1 MHAMKKM
8 TIILIFM
15 SFFTASC
22 NQSSGSSSGNNS
34 IKVTDNIYGDHNDQ
48 DPIPNEAL
56 TFDARIDF
64 VNLTSSQQDKM
75 EEAIEI
81 IKMVVATE
89 EFRSKVL
96 NHTYNGKK
104 TFVDNGGYS
113 NAQIYQIILDGA
125 ERLQP
130 TKNNTMDAEVGLYYA
145 ATNVVGYTYASSSR
159 IWVNTKYFNVY
170 TAAGVAHN
178 LFHEWMHKLGF
189 IHDST
194 WSSSRDYSVPYAL
207 GNLVGE
213 IGKEFL

>member
-1 MHAMKKM
+1 MHAMKKI

-15 SFFTASC
+15 SFLTASC
-22 NQSSGSSSGNNS
+22 NQSAGKSGNKSVN
-34 IKVTDNIYGDHNDQ
+34 VTDSINGDHNDQ

-56 TFDARIDF
+56 TFDARIDLINF
-64 VNLTSSQQDKM
+64 TSTQQEKM

-81 IKMVVATE
+81 IKMVVGTE
-89 EFRSKVL
+89 EFRNKVL

-125 ERLQP
+125 ERLRP
-130 TKNNTMDAEVGLYYA
+130 AKNNTMEAEVELYYA
-145 ATNVVGYTYASSSR
+145 ATNVVGYTYASSNR

-189 IHDST
+189 IHESS

-207 GNLVGE
+207 GYLVGE